1 MFPLLRLGMATERI
15 QQEEGKRHVTTVY
28 TARLDVHDEMIRYQI
43 EPEPDER
50 ERERRMRQ
58 IVCAGAE
65 YSLPV
70 PPHPFVCPEGGSAS
84 VPIRSL
90 GC

>member
-50 ERERRMRQ
+50 ERER
-58 IVCAGAE
+58 
-65 YSLPV
+65 
-70 PPHPFVCPEGGSAS
+70 GG
-84 VPIRSL
+84 
-90 GC
+90 